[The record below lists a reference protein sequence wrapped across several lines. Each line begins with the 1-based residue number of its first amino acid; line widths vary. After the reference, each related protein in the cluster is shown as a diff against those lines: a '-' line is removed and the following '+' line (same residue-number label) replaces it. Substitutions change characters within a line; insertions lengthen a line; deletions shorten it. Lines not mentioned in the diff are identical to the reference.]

1 MQSVHKFLVFLL
13 IAVLATTFIVAGVAV
28 YAKDW
33 GRIGQTYPIKEIDLL
48 EFIQARLQHM
58 QQSGELEQKN
68 QQMLKTINARSERL
82 NQSQGYSP
90 TNKPRSWLIDPSVA
104 LKSDVLDVEGRVVV
118 KSGTKVNPLNHAPL
132 RSTLIFY
139 DGDNKAQRAWAM
151 KHDKLLQGKTKL
163 ILVNGSV
170 TEQINIFKKRV
181 FFDQHGILVNKLKIK
196 HTPALAIQEGL
207 QIRVEEVLP

>member
-1 MQSVHKFLVFLL
+1 MQSVHKFLVFLFF
-13 IAVLATTFIVAGVAV
+13 VLVTVLIVAGVSV
-28 YAKDW
+28 YAKDL
-33 GRIGQTYPIKEIDLL
+33 GRTGQTYPIKEIDLL
-48 EFIQARLQHM
+48 EFIQTRLQHM

-68 QQMLKTINARSERL
+68 QQMLKTIKTRSERL

-90 TNKPRSWLIDPSVA
+90 TKKPRSWLVDPSVA

-139 DGDNKAQRAWAM
+139 DGDNKAQIAWAM
-151 KHDKLLQGKTKL
+151 KQDKLLQGKTKL

-196 HTPALAIQEGL
+196 HTPALAVQEGL
-207 QIRVEEVLP
+207 QVRVKEVLP